1 MKSKL
6 LNKISSF
13 VIAFLLSVQLIPINA
28 TAVGIYTDLTKDT
41 MGKYILSP
49 VKTYDMGRAGSITIN
64 KYNQEMLIQRDELSL
79 TGGDISVDIDRYYN
93 SYFTD
98 HDTGDIYGN
107 GWHINYNE
115 KIFYN
120 DDANRFIYFRDDG
133 SFVEFEKS
141 EVQDNGFD
149 KWVEVLDKQG
159 AKLDTLWLPADSL
172 NLSEAYVK
180 TIVGK
185 ILKFDSLGR
194 LIEIGYENI
203 DSCIT
208 ISYIEKT
215 DKINIIHDS
224 NGRQYCFEYIDNLLS
239 TITCKDRNGNN
250 ILIPDGIGNKVILRM
265 KYLYDTQGNLIN
277 VIYPDGEMVSY
288 GYKKAGKLNKIINID
303 GVALE
308 IEYSG
313 HLAKQIKKVSESN
326 PNLINSKMSIKRTS
340 LDNATITEDDLTTT
354 QSFDKYGYPIYT
366 DSKTIEPLENHI
378 CDDYDNMFFSSF
390 IKSNNMPDNTVKL
403 QAYITKDDNS
413 LIKEITAHELK
424 DTYIYDEASDLLIEQ
439 INGNGGKTEY
449 EYDSNMNLI
458 RMTAAVSNLT
468 NSLIMSN
475 EYYYDNDRISSISHN
490 GFQYSFDYGA
500 FGDIEATYVGDIVYA
515 TYDYESGYG
524 SVWSKT
530 TYSNGQSISA
540 IYDENN
546 NLTGISYD
554 DGLTMAYENIFDK
567 NGTLLKTIDN
577 QTKTIIIYT
586 NQGMIV
592 LNNDK
597 AIYSVEY
604 IDTNK
609 INYTVDDQSY
619 TFHYHE
625 LNDDMS
631 GQILYSS
638 ETKTGNSSVN
648 TNYITDQK
656 NNVLYRGA
664 KTSDDIATETHYSYQ
679 SGGKQS
685 PLVYGQEF
693 VLENRNN
700 KYNTSFSYSYDK
712 MGNITAIN
720 RNGIITNKY
729 TYDEI
734 GQLIREDDLLTS
746 QSIVYTYDK
755 GGNIVNKEVCQY
767 GDSLS
772 KTTSVAYKYED
783 ENWRD
788 KLTSINGN
796 SISYDEIGNPLSYK
810 GNIYNWIGGRALHS
824 IDSEDGKHIEY
835 RYDSNGFRIQK
846 DIYTKTSHQSFK
858 YFWNGNVL
866 TTMKVETETAVGK
879 TESNTVAFIYETST
893 TNDDWQTPIGFI
905 VDGNQYYLY
914 EKNLSGDVIAIY
926 NEDTQVATYQ
936 YDAYGNITHSEI
948 KANYNKSFNPF
959 YYRSYQY
966 DSDSNMYYL
975 YSRYYVPEWGRFLNS
990 DIYVD
995 TSTGLIGTNMF
1006 AYADNNP
1013 VNTVDPFGYWAKN
1026 DHKNW
1031 TNNFLSSDVKGT
1043 YLTQIADNN
1052 LETDNKFP
1060 APIITYQHIHFD
1072 RTNGS
1077 DDSRATYAAQQI
1089 DSAVSLCI
1097 AGDYSSAMV
1106 KLGYGMH
1113 AIQDVTAHGQI
1124 GTEWILADHVVR
1136 PIFSLD
1142 PIIRTWI
1149 HADDVTYKWE
1159 DSNAMRELIVDL
1171 GVTSSNY
1178 TTTSTRYGETA
1189 LTTAI
1194 MIISF
1199 KMALPSNLRSVFFY

>member
-6 LNKISSF
+6 LKKISSL
-13 VIAFLLSVQLIPINA
+13 VIALLFCVQLIPIDA

-49 VKTYDMGRAGSITIN
+49 VKTYDIGRAGSITLN

-79 TGGDISVDIDRYYN
+79 TGGDIFVDIDRYYN
-93 SYFTD
+93 SYFTY

-115 KIFYN
+115 KLFYK
-120 DDANRFIYFRDDG
+120 DDTNRFIYFRDDG

-141 EVQDNGFD
+141 EEQENGYD
-149 KWVEVLDKQG
+149 KWIEVLDKQG
-159 AKLDTLWLPADSL
+159 AKLDTLWLPASSL

-194 LIEIGYENI
+194 LIEISYEDI

-208 ISYIEKT
+208 VSYIDKT
-215 DKINIIHDS
+215 DKINTIQDS
-224 NGRQYCFEYIDNLLS
+224 NGRKYCFEYRDNRLS

-250 ILIPDGIGNKVILRM
+250 ILIPGGSKNKEILQM
-265 KYLYDTQGNLIN
+265 KYLYDYRGNLIN
-277 VIYPDGEMVSY
+277 VIYPDGKLVSY
-288 GYKKAGKLNKIINID
+288 SYNKFGALNKITNID
-303 GVALE
+303 GITLE

-313 HLAKQIKKVSESN
+313 QLVKQIKKLSESN
-326 PNLINSKMSIKRTS
+326 PNLINSKISIKRTS
-340 LDNATITEDDLTTT
+340 LNNATITEDDLTTT
-354 QSFDKYGYPIYT
+354 QYFDKYGYPIYT

-378 CDDYDNMFFSSF
+378 CDDYANMTLSPF
-390 IKSNNMPDNTVKL
+390 IESDKMPDNTVEL
-403 QAYITKDDNS
+403 QTYITKDDNS
-413 LIKEITAHELK
+413 IIKEITAHELK
-424 DTYIYDEASDLLIEQ
+424 DTYIYDEASNLLIEQ
-439 INGNGGKTEY
+439 MNGNGGKTEY

-468 NSLIMSN
+468 NNLMMSN

-490 GFQYSFDYGA
+490 GFQYSFDYST
-500 FGDIEATYVGDIVYA
+500 FGDIETTYIGDMIYA

-586 NQGMIV
+586 DKGMIV
-592 LNNDK
+592 SNNDK

-604 IDTNK
+604 VDTNK
-609 INYTVDDQSY
+609 INYTIDDQSY

-625 LNDDMS
+625 LNDDMR

-664 KTSDDIATETHYSYQ
+664 KTSDGIATETHYSYQ
-679 SGGKQS
+679 SGGEQS
-685 PLVYGQEF
+685 PLVYSQYF
-693 VLENRNN
+693 VLKNKNN
-700 KYNTSFSYSYDK
+700 KYNTSFNYSYDK
-712 MGNITAIN
+712 MGNIIAIN

-729 TYDEI
+729 TYDEV

-746 QSIVYTYDK
+746 QSIIYTYDK
-755 GGNIVNKEVCQY
+755 GGNIVNKEVFQY

-772 KTTSVAYKYED
+772 KTISIDYKYGD

-796 SISYDEIGNPLSYK
+796 SILYDEIGNPLSYK
-810 GNIYNWIGGRALHS
+810 GNIYHWIEGRTLHS
-824 IDSEDGKHIEY
+824 IDSEAGKHIEY
-835 RYDSNGFRIQK
+835 RYDINGVRIQK
-846 DIYTKTSHQSFK
+846 DVYTKTSHQTFK
-858 YFWNGNVL
+858 YYWNGNVL
-866 TTMKVETETAVGK
+866 TTMKVETETNLGQI
-879 TESNTVAFIYETST
+879 ESNTVAFIYEANA
-893 TNDDWQTPIGFI
+893 TNNDWQTPVGFI

-914 EKNLSGDVIAIY
+914 EKNLYGDVIAIY
-926 NEDTQVATYQ
+926 NEDAQVATYQ
-936 YDAYGNITHSEI
+936 YDAYGNIIHSEI
-948 KANYNKSFNPF
+948 KDNYNESFNPF

-990 DIYVD
+990 DIFVD
-995 TSTGLIGTNMF
+995 TGTGLIGTNMY
-1006 AYADNNP
+1006 AYADNDP
-1013 VNTVDPFGYWAKN
+1013 VNSVDPFGYWAKN

-1031 TNNFLSSDVKGT
+1031 TKNFLSSDVKGT

-1060 APIITYQHIHFD
+1060 ATIKTYQHIHFD
-1072 RTNGS
+1072 RTKGD

-1089 DSAVSLCI
+1089 DNAVSLCVS
-1097 AGDYSSAMV
+1097 GNYSSAMV

-1113 AIQDVTAHGQI
+1113 AIQDVVAHGQI
-1124 GTEWILADHVVR
+1124 GTEWALADHVVR
-1136 PIFSLD
+1136 PGLSSD
-1142 PIIRTWI
+1142 PIIKSWL
-1149 HADDVTYKWE
+1149 HADEVTYKWE
-1159 DSNAMRELIVDL
+1159 DSDVMRKLIVDK

-1178 TTTSTRYGETA
+1178 TTKSARYGETGM
-1189 LTTAI
+1189 TTAL

-1199 KMALPSNLRSVFFY
+1199 KLSLPSNLRSVFFF